1 MSRLGA
7 DVGGTFTDLAR
18 VDPTTGL
25 VTINKVL
32 TTPADPGDAVLAG
45 CEEMLARHGQ
55 GFANVTHMAHATTLV
70 ANTLIQ
76 RVGARVALICN
87 EGFVDVL
94 DTGVEMRFD
103 LFDLNFRRPE
113 PLVPR
118 YLRFGISERTGA
130 DGRRLQPVDA
140 AELRGIVDRLL
151 SERVE
156 AVAVALFHSY
166 RNQAAEREV
175 RTLLNQ
181 ALPAVP
187 VTLSCEVAPEI
198 REWPR
203 TSTAVANAY
212 VQPLVQRYVSRLAA
226 RLRERG
232 LPSPLFMMLSEG
244 GIGSVETVKA
254 APIRLVESGP
264 AAGALAAA
272 AVARELGLPQA
283 LAFDLGGTT
292 AKLCMIGDGQ
302 PMRSYQ
308 TEVARLDRFK
318 RGSGLPLKIPA
329 VELIEIGTGGGS
341 IAHFDAANLLRVGP
355 RSAGAE
361 PGPACYGRGGTE
373 PTVTDADLV
382 AGYLDD
388 RAFLGGRM
396 SLDRSASE
404 RALQLHIGNR
414 LGIGT
419 LDAAAAVL
427 EVVNESMALAARV
440 HVVEHG
446 DDLRRYAL
454 IAFGGAGPVHAWRI
468 ASILKL
474 ETVIVPP
481 AAGVMSAVG
490 LLAAPAAIELARSH
504 VGKLDGL
511 NVATIDG
518 LLDEMTNEARRTLTA
533 AGVAPAQVRLHR
545 LAECRYVGQ
554 AYEVQV
560 VLPSGRLDAG
570 ELMRRFETRYC
581 ELYGRT
587 MPGGSIEA
595 LTWRVQ
601 AEGPAPIERLQVDR
615 SAAVGGADKGKRR
628 AHFPGHGVQD
638 CRVLNRY
645 ALAAGSFYDGPLL
658 VEENET
664 TTVVGPGARLEIDQ
678 GLNLVIRLNQG
689 RNT

>member
-1 MSRLGA
+1 MSRLGV
-7 DVGGTFTDLAR
+7 DVGGTFTDIAGL
-18 VDPTTGL
+18 DPATGR
-25 VTINKVL
+25 VTIGKVL
-32 TTPADPGDAVLAG
+32 TTPADPGDAILAG
-45 CEEMLARHGQ
+45 SAELLARHGQ
-55 GFANVTHMAHATTLV
+55 GFADLAHMVHATTLV

-87 EGFVDVL
+87 EGFIDVL

-118 YLRFGISERTGA
+118 YLRFGISERTSA
-130 DGRRLQPVDA
+130 DGARLHPVDA
-140 AELRGIVDRLL
+140 AELLRIADSLK

-156 AVAVALFHSY
+156 AVAVALFHAY

-175 RTLLNQ
+175 RALLSQ
-181 ALPAVP
+181 ALPDVP

-212 VQPLVQRYVSRLAA
+212 VQPLVQRYATRLES

-232 LPSPLFMMLSEG
+232 LASPLFIMLSEG

-264 AAGALAAA
+264 AAGAIAAA
-272 AVARELGLPQA
+272 AVARELGLSRA
-283 LAFDLGGTT
+283 LAFDMGGTT
-292 AKLCMIGDGQ
+292 AKLCMIGDGE

-329 VELIEIGTGGGS
+329 VELIEIGAGGGS
-341 IAHFDAANLLRVGP
+341 IAHFFAGALLRVGP
-355 RSAGAE
+355 RSSGAE

-388 RAFLGGRM
+388 RTFLGGRM
-396 SLDRSASE
+396 ALDRTAAE
-404 RALQLHIGNR
+404 RALQIHIGDR
-414 LGIGT
+414 LGISA
-419 LDAAAAVL
+419 LEAAVAVQ
-427 EVVNESMALAARV
+427 EVVNESMASAARV

-446 DDLRRYAL
+446 DDPRRYAL

-481 AAGVMSAVG
+481 GAGVMSAVG
-490 LLAAPAAIELARSH
+490 LLAAPPAIELARSY
-504 VGKLDGL
+504 VSKLDVL
-511 NVATIDG
+511 DVDALDG
-518 LLDEMTNEARRTLTA
+518 LLDEMAGHARSTLAA
-533 AGVAPAQVRLHR
+533 AGVEAAQVRLRR
-545 LAECRYVGQ
+545 LVECRYVGQ

-560 VLPSGRLDAG
+560 VLPEGRLDTADVT
-570 ELMRRFETRYC
+570 RRFQARYS

-587 MPGGSIEA
+587 LSNGTIEA

-601 AEGPAPIERLQVDR
+601 AEGPALAEAVRVDR
-615 SAAVGGADKGKRR
+615 NGATGGADKTARN
-628 AHFPGHGVQD
+628 AHFPGHGLLA

-645 ALAAGSFYDGPLL
+645 ALVAGALYDGPVL
-658 VEENET
+658 VEEDET
-664 TTVVGPGARLEIDQ
+664 TTVIGPGAQLEVDRA
-678 GLNLVIRLNQG
+678 LNLVIRLNRG
-689 RNT
+689 GTA

>member
-1 MSRLGA
+1 MSRLGV
-7 DVGGTFTDLAR
+7 DVGGTFTDIAK
-18 VDPTTGL
+18 VDPATGR
-25 VTINKVL
+25 VAIGKVL
-32 TTPADPGDAVLAG
+32 TTPADPGDAILAG
-45 CEEMLARHGQ
+45 SEELLARHGQ
-55 GFANVTHMAHATTLV
+55 GFADLAHMVHATTLV

-118 YLRFGISERTGA
+118 YLRFGISERTSA
-130 DGRRLQPVDA
+130 DGARLEPVDA
-140 AELRGIVDRLL
+140 AQLRRIVDRLQT
-151 SERVE
+151 ERVE
-156 AVAVALFHSY
+156 AVAVALFHAY
-166 RNQAAEREV
+166 RNPAAEREV
-175 RTLLNQ
+175 RALLKQ
-181 ALPAVP
+181 ALPDVP
-187 VTLSCEVAPEI
+187 VTLSCDVAPEI

-212 VQPLVQRYVSRLAA
+212 VQPLVQRYATRLQA

-232 LPSPLFMMLSEG
+232 LASPLFIMLSEG

-264 AAGALAAA
+264 AAGAIAAA
-272 AVARELGLPQA
+272 AVAREAGLSRA
-283 LAFDLGGTT
+283 LAFDMGGTT
-292 AKLCMIGDGQ
+292 AKLCMIGDGE

-329 VELIEIGTGGGS
+329 VELIEIGAGGGS
-341 IAHFDAANLLRVGP
+341 IAHFFADTLLRVGP

-388 RAFLGGRM
+388 RTFLGGRM
-396 SLDRSASE
+396 GLDRGAAE
-404 RALQLHIGNR
+404 RALQIHIGDR
-414 LGIGT
+414 LGVGT
-419 LDAAAAVL
+419 LEAAVAVQ
-427 EVVNESMALAARV
+427 EVVNESMASAARV

-446 DDLRRYAL
+446 DDPRRFAL

-490 LLAAPAAIELARSH
+490 LLTAPPAIELARSY
-504 VGKLDGL
+504 VGKL
-511 NVATIDG
+511 NVLDVAAIDG
-518 LLDEMTNEARRTLTA
+518 LLDEMAEDARCTLAA
-533 AGVAPAQVRLHR
+533 AGVAPEQVRLRR
-545 LAECRYVGQ
+545 LVECRYVGQ

-560 VLPSGRLDAG
+560 ALPDGPLDPA
-570 ELMRRFETRYC
+570 ELTRRFEARYR

-587 MPGGSIEA
+587 LPGGTTEA

-601 AEGPAPIERLQVDR
+601 AEGPPTAERVRVDR
-615 SAAVGGADKGKRR
+615 TGAAGVADKGKRQ
-628 AHFPGHGVQD
+628 AHFPGHGVLA

-645 ALAAGSFYDGPLL
+645 GLAVGAIYDGPVL
-658 VEENET
+658 VEEDET
-664 TTVVGPGARLEIDQ
+664 TTVVGPGARLEIDRA
-678 GLNLVIRLNQG
+678 LNLVIRMNPG
-689 RNT
+689 GSA